1 MGKKRYKNV
10 YFTRWGYFCLTKW
23 RRVYH
28 DKALVFSSAV
38 TLLHCCRWF
47 SLVLPRHKHAY
58 TQRHMHTHKHTHTH
72 TQAPVV
78 LVSSRVHS
86 IICWLNNDFKK
97 SSKLIKKKACVKLA
111 LSLLTFLISYIE
123 LQDLFDNF
131 QKIWCT
137 VFNIGLFCCMC
148 CILFK
153 NWTNWGLCYKWQS
166 FLCII
171 CLINWFSTMGGYWLF
186 VPGAEMQV
194 FPIFKLSSK
203 TPLLSW
209 NPFLCWLNFYWTAD
223 SAQWPDGSVSD
234 ECCLECCANYLVKT
248 VKQSWYCLLKNPDNA
263 KCHLMFC
270 LKVKAISDA
279 GTIIDIIIEN
289 SALNFPPYS
298 ASTCCLSF

>member
-1 MGKKRYKNV
+1 MRLFLFNKMKKSISWQSFSV
-10 YFTRWGYFCLTKW
+10 QFSGHIAALLP
-23 RRVYH
+23 
-28 DKALVFSSAV
+28 LVFSCSAQ
-38 TLLHCCRWF
+38 TQTHI
-47 SLVLPRHKHAY
+47 HTKTHA
-58 TQRHMHTHKHTHTH
+58 HTYTH

-78 LVSSRVHS
+78 LVSSQVHS

-194 FPIFKLSSK
+194 FRIFKLSFK
-203 TPLLSW
+203 TPVLSS
-209 NPFLCWLNFYWTAD
+209 NQFLCWLNICWTAD
-223 SAQWPDGSVSD
+223 SAQWPDGSVWLTLPWVL
-234 ECCLECCANYLVKT
+234 CKLFG
-248 VKQSWYCLLKNPDNA
+248 KN
-263 KCHLMFC
+263 
-270 LKVKAISDA
+270 SQ
-279 GTIIDIIIEN
+279 TIMVLPFEKPRQI
-289 SALNFPPYS
+289 
-298 ASTCCLSF
+298 